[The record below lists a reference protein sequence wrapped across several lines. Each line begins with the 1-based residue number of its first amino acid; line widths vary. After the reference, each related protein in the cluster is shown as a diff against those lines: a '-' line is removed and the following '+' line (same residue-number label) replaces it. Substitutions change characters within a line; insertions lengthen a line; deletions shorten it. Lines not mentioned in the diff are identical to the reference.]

1 MCPGVERGWMRGI
14 EGEAVGI
21 IEDWARR
28 RDENAK
34 RSKRFVV
41 EVELTVVCG

>member
-1 MCPGVERGWMRGI
+1 MCLGVKRGWMRGI
-14 EGEAVGI
+14 EGETIKI

-28 RDENAK
+28 RNENAK

-41 EVELTVVCG
+41 EVELTDVCG